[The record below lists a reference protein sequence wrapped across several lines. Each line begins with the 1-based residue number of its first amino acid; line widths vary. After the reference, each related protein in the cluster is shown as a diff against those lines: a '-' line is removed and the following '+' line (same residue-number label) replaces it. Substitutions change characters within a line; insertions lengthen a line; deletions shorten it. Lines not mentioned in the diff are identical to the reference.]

1 MFPEGNLT
9 GQLALLDEHLQE
21 VSARQNCVSFVLQPG
36 GASFRVTSRPH
47 HSVLT
52 SKGASYFGLFDEGK
66 LMFAWFIPGWLLEED
81 EFDFAE

>member
-1 MFPEGNLT
+1 M
-9 GQLALLDEHLQE
+9 
-21 VSARQNCVSFVLQPG
+21 
-36 GASFRVTSRPH
+36 TSRPH